1 MFNDPINKNELAPS
15 FEEEKSYLTPSQA
28 EEVKNKLSSALSF
41 AGQQE
46 LLDLI
51 DSYVKSNDKADEA
64 YSRLFDAVK
73 AIGALSK
80 TGDQYPSRISNN
92 LPALY
97 GIGIFD
103 ILSLTGVVTE
113 DDVEKIAG
121 EVDGLL
127 DSLPDTKKKQ
137 NLA

>member
-80 TGDQYPSRISNN
+80 TGDQYPARISNN

-127 DSLPDTKKKQ
+127 DSLSDTKKKQ